1 MPYLRLMY
9 GDKLIDQYAVDYG
22 SPLTIGRKESNHI
35 VINNLAV
42 SGMHAR
48 VEATQDGVFL
58 TDLESKNGTFVNG
71 KTTIRCQL
79 NDGDEIVV
87 GKHKMI
93 FSEAQGGKKLSTI
106 TPAIAPS
113 AHALDETMV
122 LDTSK
127 HRDMISNIL
136 TGAAPGAAPAAK
148 RKAPIPVLLYVKG
161 GEGKVVLRQKFTRI
175 GKEPANDIVVKGLFT
190 GGRAATVTKRNDGYY
205 VAHMNG
211 LARTRINGKKVK
223 TAQKLEHGDIL
234 SVGNVKMKFL
244 SKPKK
249 TP

>member
-9 GDKLIDQYAVDYG
+9 GNKLIDQYAIEYG
-22 SPLTIGRKESNHI
+22 SPLTIGRKETNHI

-42 SGMHAR
+42 SGVHAR
-48 VEATQDGVFL
+48 IETTRDGVFL

-79 NDGDEIVV
+79 NEGDEIVV

-93 FSEAQGGKKLSTI
+93 YSEAEGGKRVSNI
-106 TPAIAPS
+106 TPAIAP
-113 AHALDETMV
+113 AAAGLDETMV

-136 TGAAPGAAPAAK
+136 TGAASAGTVK

-161 GEGKVVLRQKFTRI
+161 GTGKVVLRQKFTRI
-175 GKEPANDIVVKGLFT
+175 GKEPANDIVVKGLFI
-190 GGRAATVTKRNDGYY
+190 GKRAATVTKRNDGYY

-211 LARTRINGKKVK
+211 LARTRVNGKKIK

-234 SVGNVKMKFL
+234 SVGKLKMKFL

-249 TP
+249 TT

>member
-9 GDKLIDQYAVDYG
+9 GNKLIDQYAIEYG
-22 SPLTIGRKESNHI
+22 SPLTIGRKETNHI

-42 SGMHAR
+42 SGVHAR
-48 VEATQDGVFL
+48 IEATRDGIFL

-79 NDGDEIVV
+79 NEGDEIVV

-93 FSEAQGGKKLSTI
+93 YTEAEGGKRVSTI
-106 TPAIAPS
+106 TPTIAPAAAS
-113 AHALDETMV
+113 LDETMV

-136 TGAAPGAAPAAK
+136 TGAASGAGATVK
-148 RKAPIPVLLYVKG
+148 RKTPIPVLLYMKG
-161 GEGKVVLRQKFTRI
+161 GTGKVVLRQKFTRI
-175 GKEPANDIVVKGLFT
+175 GKEPANDIVIKGLFI

-211 LARTRINGKKVK
+211 LAKTRVNGKKIK

-234 SVGNVKMKFL
+234 SVGKLKMKFL

-249 TP
+249 TT